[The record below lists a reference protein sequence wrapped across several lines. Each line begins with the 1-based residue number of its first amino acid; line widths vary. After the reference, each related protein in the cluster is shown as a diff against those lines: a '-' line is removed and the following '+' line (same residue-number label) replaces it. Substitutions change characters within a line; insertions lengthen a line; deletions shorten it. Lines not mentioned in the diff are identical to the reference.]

1 MISSDVGD
9 GNPHA
14 GTLGAWLRVAARRR
28 LSLFLPLVMGAGIAG
43 IVATASP
50 PVFLAEAVVA
60 LDARKIQFVDIGSV
74 VSRLPDESSAL
85 RTELDAIASR
95 SMAALVARRLDFGNR
110 PDLLAAMREPRPKG
124 LTDWFDLLQSSVR
137 QLAEWTRESGNP
149 QVEVVMDAVR
159 PSWVAG
165 RDAITRALVSTAA
178 GEQDGDSG
186 ASVRPPPEGDI
197 VDWLLGGLRVSN
209 DGRSFTIYVAFAD
222 HDPLIAAEIANAYA
236 TTYLDD
242 MVGMKVRAA
251 RDASTW
257 LKGRL
262 DELRAELE
270 AAETAVLRF
279 RREAGLT
286 EFRGDTIGGQQ
297 ITELNSQLGLVRAER
312 ARTDAR
318 IQAAR
323 ASSRQDAAA
332 SGLGDIASSPLIDT
346 LRREIADIDARL
358 ADLRDQGAFR
368 HPDTLALDARRG
380 ALARRLDAE
389 IKRAIGVLETEGA
402 ALHRH
407 ETEIVNTL
415 QSMTSRYGEA
425 GEASIRLNQLKR
437 EADANRAI
445 YESFL
450 TRYKETIEQ
459 AGLATPEARILSA
472 AEPPSRPSGS
482 GPLPMVALGA
492 FGGLMAGAAFAGL
505 RERFDQ
511 RLHDVADVEELVAA
525 PVVGLLPAVSRLRL
539 APPLLV
545 ARRPHAPYS
554 RALKRTHAA
563 LRLRQKAAR
572 AKVVMVT
579 SATAGEGKTS
589 FCAALART
597 LALSDL
603 RVLLVDADI
612 HRPCIARALGVEGRP
627 DMQQVVRGE
636 ATLERRLQVDPESGA
651 HVLTATVEDGSNLI
665 VSSAGWGVLMDA
677 AREQYDV
684 VIVDTPPVTA
694 VPDAAAVGSHAD
706 LNLFLVQW
714 DGPSRRTIAGA
725 VRFLRLCAVRLDGV
739 VITGVRSGFAPR
751 YSDPYELAI
760 RTNAR
765 LLEQLRAL
773 PPYPRPS
780 PTGPVDGT
788 V

>member
-1 MISSDVGD
+1 MITSEVGD
-9 GNPHA
+9 ASTHA
-14 GTLGAWLRVAARRR
+14 GTLGAWLRVAARRK
-28 LSLFLPLVMGAGIAG
+28 LSLILPLVAGAGIAG
-43 IVATASP
+43 IVAMASP
-50 PVFLAEAVVA
+50 PAFLAEAVVA
-60 LDARKIQFVDIGSV
+60 LDARKVQFVDIGSV

-110 PDLLAAMREPRPKG
+110 PDLLEAMREPRPTG
-124 LTDWFDLLQSSVR
+124 LAGWFELLQHGVR
-137 QLAEWTRESGNP
+137 QIAAWSRESGSP

-159 PSWVAG
+159 PSWIAG
-165 RDAITRALVSTAA
+165 RDAITRALEVPAA
-178 GEQDGDSG
+178 EPETVTRDLPV
-186 ASVRPPPEGDI
+186 APPEGQI

-209 DGRSFTIYVAFAD
+209 DGRSFTIYVAFVD
-222 HDPLIAAEIANAYA
+222 HDPTVAAEIANAYA
-236 TTYLDD
+236 KTYLDD

-262 DELRAELE
+262 DELRSDLE

-279 RREAGLT
+279 RRESGLT

-323 ASSRQDAAA
+323 AAGGQGPSAN
-332 SGLGDIASSPLIDT
+332 GLGDIASSPLIDS
-346 LRREIADIDARL
+346 LRREIADVDARL

-368 HPDTLALDARRG
+368 HPDTLALDSRRG
-380 ALARRLDAE
+380 ALTRRLDAE

-407 ETEIVNTL
+407 EAEITGAL
-415 QSMTSRYGEA
+415 RSMTSRYGEA
-425 GEASIRLNQLKR
+425 GEATIRLNQLKR

-492 FGGLMAGAAFAGL
+492 IGGLMAGAAFAGL

-563 LRLRQKAAR
+563 LRLRQKATS

-589 FCAALART
+589 FCAAMART

-612 HRPCIARALGVEGRP
+612 HRPRIARTLGVEARP

-665 VSSAGWGVLMDA
+665 VSSAGWGALMDA

-739 VITGVRSGFAPR
+739 VITGIRSGFAPR

-773 PPYPRPS
+773 PPYPRPGAA
-780 PTGPVDGT
+780 GPADGT
-788 V
+788 A

>member
-1 MISSDVGD
+1 MITSEVGGNSSQ
-9 GNPHA
+9 A
-14 GTLGAWLRVAARRR
+14 GSLGAWIRVAARRK
-28 LSLFLPLVMGAGIAG
+28 LALLLPLVAGAGLGG
-43 IVATASP
+43 IVATASS
-50 PVFLAEAVVA
+50 PVYLAETVVA
-60 LDARKIQFVDIGSV
+60 LDARKVQFVDIGSV

-95 SMAALVARRLDFGNR
+95 SMATLVARRLEFDSR
-110 PDLLAAMREPRPKG
+110 SDLLTAMREPRPTG
-124 LTDWFDLLQSSVR
+124 LAGWFDLVQTGVSRVAAWSH
-137 QLAEWTRESGNP
+137 EIGSP
-149 QVEVVMDAVR
+149 QVEMMMDAVR
-159 PSWVAG
+159 PSWAAG
-165 RDAITRALVSTAA
+165 RDALTRALDSPPASEHDTGMPPAPSE
-178 GEQDGDSG
+178 GE
-186 ASVRPPPEGDI
+186 I

-209 DGRSFTIYVAFAD
+209 DGRSFTIYVAFVD
-222 HDPLIAAEIANAYA
+222 HDPAIAAEIANAYA

-262 DELRAELE
+262 DELRSDLE

-279 RREAGLT
+279 SREAGLT

-297 ITELNSQLGLVRAER
+297 ITELNSQLGLIRTER

-323 ASSRQDAAA
+323 AAGGQGPSA
-332 SGLGDIASSPLIDT
+332 SGLGDIASSPLIDS
-346 LRREIADIDARL
+346 LRRELADVDARL

-368 HPDTLALDARRG
+368 HPDTLALDSRRG
-380 ALARRLDAE
+380 ALTRRLDAE

-407 ETEIVNTL
+407 EAEIMNTL
-415 QSMTSRYGEA
+415 RSMTSRYGEA

-459 AGLATPEARILSA
+459 AGLATPEARILST
-472 AEPPSRPSGS
+472 AEPPRRPSGS
-482 GPLPMVALGA
+482 GTLPMVALGA
-492 FGGLMAGAAFAGL
+492 IGGLMAGAAFAGL

-511 RLHDVADVEELVAA
+511 RLHDVAEVEELVAA

-539 APPLLV
+539 GPAQLV

-563 LRLRQKAAR
+563 LQLRQKAVR

-603 RVLLVDADI
+603 RVLLVDGDL
-612 HRPCIARALGVEGRP
+612 HRPRIARTLGMEGRP
-627 DMQQVVRGE
+627 DMQRVVRGE
-636 ATLERRLQVDPESGA
+636 ATLEQQLRVDPESGA
-651 HVLTATVEDGSNLI
+651 HVLTAIVEDGSNL
-665 VSSAGWGVLMDA
+665 VLSSAGWGTLMDA
-677 AREQYDV
+677 ARDRYDV

-714 DGPSRRTIAGA
+714 GGPSRSTIAGA

-739 VITGVRSGFAPR
+739 VITGIRSGFAPR

-773 PPYPRPS
+773 PAYPRAGR
-780 PTGPVDGT
+780 TGPADGT